1 MINILIARQE
11 RLENSSNAKNK
22 QAAGKYLRMAT
33 IRSQS
38 PLFPIRVHWILFQPS
53 HIVSFGC
60 FLLHRT
66 TCNYNLQNILI
77 SGIIFCQKDSSVG
90 SFKDYAPKFL

>member
-1 MINILIARQE
+1 MINILKTRQT
-11 RLENSSNAKNK
+11 RLENSSNVKNK

-38 PLFPIRVHWILFQPS
+38 PLFPILVIGSCSNH
-53 HIVSFGC
+53 HIAFSGC
-60 FLLHRT
+60 VLLNRT

-77 SGIIFCQKDSSVG
+77 SGIIFCQKDSSVC